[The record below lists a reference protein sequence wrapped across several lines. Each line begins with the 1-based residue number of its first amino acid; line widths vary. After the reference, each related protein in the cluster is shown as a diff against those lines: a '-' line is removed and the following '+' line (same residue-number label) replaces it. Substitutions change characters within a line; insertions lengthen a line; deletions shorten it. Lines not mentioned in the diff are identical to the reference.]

1 VSQQVFN
8 GLVATVVGM
17 VVAILLL
24 APTAA
29 VQYRRDGRLG
39 PLDLVTLIGA
49 AVYGLALW
57 TYTLLPFPIDNT
69 FACRARQLE
78 VLGSFRPVF
87 EQGLLGPAQLLH
99 NVAFMQL
106 ALNVLLFVPLG
117 FFVRLVLH
125 RGIIVTTILGF
136 AISLAIET
144 TQLTGV
150 WHLYHCAYR
159 VFDVDDLLVNTAGA
173 FVGGVLAKVLIKR
186 YRPAKIVLP
195 TTISLGRR
203 WVGFLSDAVFI
214 WATGVAAI
222 IAWRGYSVYGQ
233 GKHWNEV
240 DATMSTVVQL
250 ALPLLIEGFLVLA
263 TGRTV
268 GEWAID
274 VRSVPHGN
282 SATFV
287 RRLVKLV
294 LGVGAFTVVL
304 ALKLPGAN
312 GVLAGIILVTLA
324 ASLRTKQHRGLTH
337 WAAGMDLVIDF
348 DAEPKS
354 QPPADDGVSR

>member
-1 VSQQVFN
+1 MSQQVFN
-8 GLVATVVGM
+8 GVVATAVGM

-39 PLDLVTLIGA
+39 PGDLLTLVAA

-57 TYTLLPFPIDNT
+57 TYTLLPFPVDDT
-69 FACRARQLE
+69 FTCRARQLT

-87 EQGLLGPAQLLH
+87 EQGLLGPVDLLR
-99 NVAFMQL
+99 NAAFMQL

-117 FFVRLVLH
+117 FFVRRVLH
-125 RGIIVTTILGF
+125 RGVVVTTILGLL
-136 AISLAIET
+136 ISLAIET

-159 VFDVDDLLVNTAGA
+159 VFDVDDLLVNTTGA
-173 FVGGVLAKVLIKR
+173 FVGGVLARILVR
-186 YRPAKIVLP
+186 RHRPEWVVLP
-195 TTISLGRR
+195 TRITLGRR

-214 WATGVAAI
+214 GATGVAAI
-222 IAWRGYSVYGQ
+222 IAWRGYSIYGR
-233 GKHWNEV
+233 GLHWNEV
-240 DATMSTVVQL
+240 DPTMTTVVQL
-250 ALPLLIEGFLVLA
+250 AVPLAVEALLVLV

-274 VRSVPHGN
+274 VRSVPRGGRL
-282 SATFV
+282 TLL

-304 ALKLPGAN
+304 ALKFPGAN
-312 GVLAGIILVTLA
+312 GALLGIVVVTLA
-324 ASLRTKQHRGLTH
+324 ASLRTTEHRGLTH

-348 DAEPKS
+348 PAPKPAAGAAVEP
-354 QPPADDGVSR
+354 GR

>member
-1 VSQQVFN
+1 MSQQVFN
-8 GLVATVVGM
+8 GLIATVVGL

-39 PLDLVTLIGA
+39 PLDVFTLVGA

-87 EQGLLGPAQLLH
+87 EQGLLGPSQMLH

-125 RGIIVTTILGF
+125 RGVVVSTILGF
-136 AISLAIET
+136 LISLAIET

-173 FVGGVLAKVLIKR
+173 FVGGVLARVLIKR
-186 YRPAKIVLP
+186 HRPVKVLLP
-195 TTISLGRR
+195 TRITLGRR

-214 WATGVAAI
+214 GATGVAAI

-233 GKHWNEV
+233 GLRWNEV
-240 DATMSTVVQL
+240 DPTMTTVVQL
-250 ALPLLIEGFLVLA
+250 GVPLAVEAFLVLV

-274 VRSVPHGN
+274 VRSVPHGG
-282 SATFV
+282 SATFP

-294 LGVGAFTVVL
+294 LGVGAFTTVL
-304 ALKLPGAN
+304 ALKFPGSN
-312 GVLAGIILVTLA
+312 WVLLGIILVTLA
-324 ASLRTKQHRGLTH
+324 ASARTKEHRGLTH

-348 DAEPKS
+348 PSSPEADR
-354 QPPADDGVSR
+354 PPP